1 MKVLILG
8 SGGREHA
15 VAWKLKSEDPS
26 VQLTAA
32 PGNPGIEALGRCIRI
47 NPSDAAAVVALAED
61 VRPNLVFVGPEAPLA
76 AGVVDALTARGF
88 TAFGPTRAAAQLES
102 SKRYSKELML
112 EHGIPTAGASCHVDA
127 AEAKLAVRVTG
138 APVVIKASGLAAG
151 KGVIM
156 CQTIEEA
163 DRAIDQ
169 IMLQGVFGAAG
180 AEVLVEECMEGEEIS
195 IFAICDGTEFV
206 LLPPA
211 QDHKRLLEGDRGP
224 NTGGMGA
231 YAPVSVATAQVLQE
245 VADRVIGPTLRAMRH
260 RGAPFSGLL
269 YCGMMLTAT
278 GPKVVEYNCRFGDP
292 ETQVV
297 LPVLNEALLDLM
309 MRSAGSGLGASSDAS
324 EAKGAAVATVVA
336 APGYPDT
343 PRTGGEVEIPDAP
356 AGVLTFHAGTAR
368 DSSGRLVS
376 SGGRVLAVTGVGRD
390 FAEAAALSREH
401 AARIRLA
408 DSHHRRDIGWREME
422 RRARTAGN

>member
-8 SGGREHA
+8 GGGREHA
-15 VAWKLKSEDPS
+15 VAWKLKIDNPS
-26 VQLTAA
+26 IQLTAA
-32 PGNPGIEALGRCIRI
+32 PGNPGIEELGRCIRI
-47 NPSDAAAVVALAED
+47 NPSDAAAVVALAQD
-61 VRPNLVFVGPEAPLA
+61 VGPDLVFVGPEAPLA
-76 AGVVDALTARGF
+76 AGVVDALSASGF
-88 TAFGPTRAAAQLES
+88 AAFGPTRAAAQLES

-112 EHGIPTAGASCHVDA
+112 EHGIPTAGASWHVDA
-127 AEAKLAVRVTG
+127 AEAKLAVRLTG

-151 KGVIM
+151 KGVII
-156 CQTIEEA
+156 CPTVEDAE
-163 DRAIDQ
+163 RAIDQ

-180 AEVLVEECMEGEEIS
+180 SEVLVEDYMDGEEIS
-195 IFAICDGTEFV
+195 VFAVCDGTEFV

-231 YAPVSVATAQVLQE
+231 YAPVSIATQAVLE
-245 VADRVIGPTLRAMRH
+245 DVADRVIGPTLQAMRQ
-260 RGAPFSGLL
+260 RGAPFRGLL
-269 YCGMMLTAT
+269 YCGMMLTAD

-297 LPVLNEALLDLM
+297 LPVLREELFDLM
-309 MRSAGSGLGASSDAS
+309 LRSAASGLGASRDAS
-324 EAKGAAVATVVA
+324 QGNGAAVTTVVA

-343 PRTGGEVEIPDAP
+343 PRTGGDIEIPDAP
-356 AGVLTFHAGTAR
+356 PGVVTFHAGTAR
-368 DSSGRLVS
+368 DSTGRLVS
-376 SGGRVLAVTGVGRD
+376 SGGRVLAVTGVADD

-401 AARIRLA
+401 ASRIRLA
-408 DSHHRRDIGWREME
+408 DLHFRRDIGWREME